1 MFFFMK
7 KMKTDKSEKWKE
19 VSNDL
24 SLEQRAD

>member
-1 MFFFMK
+1 MFFIVK
-7 KMKTDKSEKWKE
+7 KMKIDKAQKWKE